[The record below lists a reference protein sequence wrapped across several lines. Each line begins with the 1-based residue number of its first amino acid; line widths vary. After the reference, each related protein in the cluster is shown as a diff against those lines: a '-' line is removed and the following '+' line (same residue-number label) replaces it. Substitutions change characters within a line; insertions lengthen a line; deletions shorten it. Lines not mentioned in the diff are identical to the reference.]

1 MRSARLRI
9 FCLRKQILVQTVT
22 FLSKNIYICKSNLL
36 TLATMQKQYTYSLP
50 EEIVNMS
57 THAVGLAMALAVCI
71 YFLVQ
76 SSGSGSWL
84 VPFSLTLYL
93 FGVVSSYAASVL
105 YHAIPATR
113 TKAKARAR
121 KLDHA
126 AIYWHIAG
134 SYTPLTLIAMRDG
147 GAPVWGWAIFAFVWL
162 CAIVGTALS
171 FRKMKAQ
178 SYLETTCYVLMGLTI
193 LVAFK
198 PFYDTCG
205 LPIVLWVVGEGVAY
219 ITGAVL
225 YSFKQIPYI
234 HSVFH
239 VFVIL
244 GDICHM
250 IATWMMLQ
258 IFVL

>member
-1 MRSARLRI
+1 MKRQNA
-9 FCLRKQILVQTVT
+9 
-22 FLSKNIYICKSNLL
+22 
-36 TLATMQKQYTYSLP
+36 YSFS
-50 EEIVNMS
+50 EEIVNTA
-57 THAVGLAMALAVCI
+57 THAVGLFMALAVCI
-71 YFLVQ
+71 YFLVR
-76 SSGSGSWL
+76 SGGSGSWL
-84 VPFSLTLYL
+84 VPLSLSIYL
-93 FGVVSSYAASVL
+93 FGVASSYAASVV

-113 TKAKARAR
+113 EKAKAWAR

-134 SYTPLTLIAMRDG
+134 SYTPLTLIAMPNG
-147 GAPVWGWAIFAFVWL
+147 GAPIWGWTIFAFVWL

-193 LVAFK
+193 LIAFK
-198 PFYDTCG
+198 PFYDSCG
-205 LPIVLWVVGEGVAY
+205 LAIVLWVVGEGIAY

-225 YSFKQIPYI
+225 YSFKKIPYI

-239 VFVIL
+239 LFVIL

-250 IATWMMLQ
+250 IATWKMLQ
-258 IFVL
+258 LFVLSAN